1 MPWINLMTV
10 AKVAMGRLSRL
21 IWSIT
26 LSALMLGLL
35 LGLMACTEPGGGL
48 GGGDQE
54 PREEAASPVPE
65 DASTTEV
72 GLIEY
77 EIMMPTS
84 LSAGSQAFR
93 VTNNG
98 TMGHNFEVEG
108 QGIEEAFETDLSAGE
123 TQTMQ
128 LDLAPGT
135 YEVYCP
141 VGNHREQGM
150 EIQLT
155 VTQ

>member
-1 MPWINLMTV
+1 MVLVNLMPV
-10 AKVAMGRLSRL
+10 AKGVMSRPSRL
-21 IWSIT
+21 GWLIA

-35 LGLMACTEPGGGL
+35 LGLTACAEPGGL
-48 GGGDQE
+48 GDSEQE

-65 DASTTEV
+65 DIPTTEV
-72 GLIEY
+72 GLTEYQIE
-77 EIMMPTS
+77 MPAS
-84 LSAGSQAFR
+84 LSAGPQTFR

-98 TMGHNFEVEG
+98 TTEHNFEVEG
-108 QGIEEAFETDLSAGE
+108 QGIEEAFETNLDPGV

-141 VGNHREQGM
+141 VGNHQDQGM
-150 EIQLT
+150 EMQLT